1 MLTICM
7 MRVGNSHPNYNA
19 LCIFPRQPVKGWLYS
34 SIYRIRG
41 RSLMGILVELL
52 TDTAVVCELHQP
64 ECIPLT
70 FDRDGIT

>member
-1 MLTICM
+1 MAVAMLTICM

-19 LCIFPRQPVKGWLYS
+19 WYK
-34 SIYRIRG
+34 IRG
-41 RSLMGILVELL
+41 RSLMGIFVELL
-52 TDTAVVCELHQP
+52 TDTAVVGELHQP

>member
-19 LCIFPRQPVKGWLYS
+19 WYKNQGAVINGNFF
-34 SIYRIRG
+34 
-41 RSLMGILVELL
+41 VELL
-52 TDTAVVCELHQP
+52 TDTAVVGELHQP